1 MSQAQLIRIIE
12 LEKQAKALNERIF
25 RLEVAIQNTD
35 PQLIASTVARMVL
48 DSQHLASKPKECE
61 WPTSRKS

>member
-12 LEKQAKALNERIF
+12 LEKQAKALNERVF

-35 PQLIASTVARMVL
+35 PQLIASTVARQLL
-48 DSQHLASKPKECE
+48 DSQNFTSKVRSVK
-61 WPTSRKS
+61 